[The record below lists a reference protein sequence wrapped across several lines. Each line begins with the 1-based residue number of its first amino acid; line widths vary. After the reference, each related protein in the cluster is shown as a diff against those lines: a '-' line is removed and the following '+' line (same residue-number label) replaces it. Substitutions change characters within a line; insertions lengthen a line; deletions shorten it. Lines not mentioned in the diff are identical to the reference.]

1 MIQRSGYKGRYKHE
15 RLIEDDETFQKIQKD
30 VLDVGQFKK
39 INYGTYQPQKVPISK
54 LSAPYQQVYASVI
67 IVSFSYTCIEHNDFD
82 QYIINTLSIAKSP
95 SRQDCPRSAYNRK
108 QL

>member
-39 INYGTYQPQKVPISK
+39 K
-54 LSAPYQQVYASVI
+54 
-67 IVSFSYTCIEHNDFD
+67 
-82 QYIINTLSIAKSP
+82 
-95 SRQDCPRSAYNRK
+95 
-108 QL
+108 